1 MKKLIFIII
10 VLSLFMVGCSN
21 PASGDY
27 SDNVPVVDTENGNN
41 GNSSNEPNNPGT
53 NNGGNQDNPPNSG
66 NGGTTTNPGNPSNP
80 TDVGDDN
87 DEDEQEDANNGSEGG
102 NTKPSEKII
111 TFKLYED
118 SDLELGSAEY
128 ITELKL
134 TVSNNTVSNLIE
146 SIKSKYNDY
155 NERVVNIEY
164 CYDDSD
170 YKNYYFDENA
180 NKISREITTKRNY
193 ESNYN
198 IYYKDFDTKN
208 KYNMINEINFRN
220 TIIDPEINNELSLVV
235 KYTDSIYVSRKVKI
249 NESFELNE
257 FYCSGEIIPFNVRL
271 LTKSEFMS
279 EMPNLTDIY
288 NKPITSLRYNIEL
301 HEGYHRFENGSLLEG
316 KNYTV
321 ITCPQYYTY
330 SWIDNKSE

>member
-27 SDNVPVVDTENGNN
+27 SDNVPVVDTENGDN

-53 NNGGNQDNPPNSG
+53 NNGGNQDNPTNSD

-87 DEDEQEDANNGSEGG
+87 GEDEQEDANNGSEGG
-102 NTKPSEKII
+102 NSKPNEKTI

-198 IYYKDFDTKN
+198 IYYKDFDTIN

-220 TIIDPEINNELSLVV
+220 TINSPEINELSIVV
-235 KYTDSIYVSRKVKI
+235 RYTDSYTIKRVEVGA
-249 NESFELNE
+249 FTLNE
-257 FYCSGEIIPFNVRL
+257 YYKSIPSNSRL
-271 LTKSEFMS
+271 LTESEFMS

-288 NKPITSLRYNIEL
+288 NNPRTSLNYNIIL
-301 HEGYHRFENGSLLEG
+301 HEGTYSFDNEKLAGRNANFGD
-316 KNYTV
+316 Y
-321 ITCPQYYTY
+321 PQYYTY
-330 SWIDNKSE
+330 RWVSVNQSN